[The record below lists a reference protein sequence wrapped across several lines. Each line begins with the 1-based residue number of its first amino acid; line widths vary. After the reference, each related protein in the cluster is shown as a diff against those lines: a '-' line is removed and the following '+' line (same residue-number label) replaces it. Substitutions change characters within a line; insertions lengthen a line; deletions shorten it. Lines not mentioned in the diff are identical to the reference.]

1 MSFDQILNRIRISGL
16 KKLLAAIIAL
26 IIVLTAYAAAFIY
39 RSQRNVALYSDFIN
53 TYNTNN
59 SQAAAYL
66 DAETKEALYGKLT
79 GEAQAVVQAA
89 LAQSVQKFSTLQMPD
104 TADASDQQA
113 LEVEHLTAASV
124 IPLFYKELNT
134 ADSKVRNSVKQ
145 ILQSPADVTAY
156 NELKKELGA
165 CLSAGN
171 GNLEKVKESMQ
182 LQKVPASGLSL
193 PGLRSEKIQLSLTD
207 VAVLQAHVKQALQEE
222 GEHFTDLLNKIAGST
237 ESLNEQAQ
245 TSTDKK
251 PEETTA
257 KVTETVA
264 ASKAKT
270 TTAAPKKTD
279 KLKPS
284 TKPGKTQP
292 AVSGTKKFVPRKVP
306 NNLVQNSSSPKAN
319 SKVPTVGK
327 YYAVKISDNIYA
339 IAQSAYAGEYDN
351 FAVNPDYYI
360 DLIISA
366 NKLTVRKNVVY
377 LRDKQVI
384 YIPRP

>member
-39 RSQRNVALYSDFIN
+39 RSQRNAALYSDFIN

-66 DAETKEALYGKLT
+66 DAETKEALYGKPT

-89 LAQSVQKFSTLQMPD
+89 LAQSVQKFSTLQMQD
-104 TADASDQQA
+104 TADTSDQQA

-182 LQKVPASGLSL
+182 LQKVPAPGLSL

-270 TTAAPKKTD
+270 TTAVPKKTD

>member
-39 RSQRNVALYSDFIN
+39 RSQRNAALYSDFIN

-66 DAETKEALYGKLT
+66 DAETKEALYGKPT

-104 TADASDQQA
+104 TADTSDQQA

-182 LQKVPASGLSL
+182 LQKVPAPGLSL

-222 GEHFTDLLNKIAGST
+222 GEHFTDLLDKIAGST

>member
-39 RSQRNVALYSDFIN
+39 RSQRNAALYSDFIN

-66 DAETKEALYGKLT
+66 DAETKEALYGKPT

-104 TADASDQQA
+104 TADTSDQQA

-182 LQKVPASGLSL
+182 LQKVPAPGLSL

-270 TTAAPKKTD
+270 TTAVPKKTD

>member
-39 RSQRNVALYSDFIN
+39 RSQRNAALYSDFIN

-66 DAETKEALYGKLT
+66 DAETKEALYGKPT

-89 LAQSVQKFSTLQMPD
+89 LAQSVQNFSTLQMPD
-104 TADASDQQA
+104 TADTSDQQA

-182 LQKVPASGLSL
+182 LQKVPTPGLSL

-264 ASKAKT
+264 ASKAET

-306 NNLVQNSSSPKAN
+306 NNLVQNSSSPKAD

>member
-66 DAETKEALYGKLT
+66 DAETKEALYGKPT

>member
-66 DAETKEALYGKLT
+66 DAETKEALYGKPT

-279 KLKPS
+279 KPKPS

-292 AVSGTKKFVPRKVP
+292 VVSGTKKFVPRKVP
-306 NNLVQNSSSPKAN
+306 NNLVQNSSSPKAD

>member
-39 RSQRNVALYSDFIN
+39 RSQRNAALYSDFIN

-66 DAETKEALYGKLT
+66 DAETKEALYGKPT

-89 LAQSVQKFSTLQMPD
+89 LAQSVQKISTLQMPD
-104 TADASDQQA
+104 TADTSDQQA

-182 LQKVPASGLSL
+182 LQKVPAPGLSL

>member
-39 RSQRNVALYSDFIN
+39 RSQRNAALYSDFIN

-66 DAETKEALYGKLT
+66 DAETKEALYGKPT
-79 GEAQAVVQAA
+79 GEAQAVVQTA
-89 LAQSVQKFSTLQMPD
+89 LAQSVQNFSSLQMPD
-104 TADASDQQA
+104 TAATSDQQA

-165 CLSAGN
+165 CLAAGK

-182 LQKVPASGLSL
+182 LQKVPAPGLSL

-251 PEETTA
+251 PEETTS

-279 KLKPS
+279 KLNPS

-339 IAQSAYAGEYDN
+339 IAQSAYAGEYEN

>member
-39 RSQRNVALYSDFIN
+39 RSQRNAALYSDFIN

-66 DAETKEALYGKLT
+66 DAETKEALYGKPT

-104 TADASDQQA
+104 TADTSDQQA

-182 LQKVPASGLSL
+182 LQKVPAPGLSL

-245 TSTDKK
+245 TSMDKK

>member
-39 RSQRNVALYSDFIN
+39 RSQRNAALYSDFIN

-66 DAETKEALYGKLT
+66 DAETKEALYGKPT

-104 TADASDQQA
+104 TADTSDQQA

-134 ADSKVRNSVKQ
+134 ADYKVRNSVKQ

-182 LQKVPASGLSL
+182 LQKVPAPGLSL

-251 PEETTA
+251 PEETTS

-339 IAQSAYAGEYDN
+339 IAQSAYAGEYEN

>member
-39 RSQRNVALYSDFIN
+39 RSQRNAALYSDFIN

-66 DAETKEALYGKLT
+66 DAETKEALYGKPT

-104 TADASDQQA
+104 TADTSDQQA

-182 LQKVPASGLSL
+182 LQKVPTPGLSL

>member
-39 RSQRNVALYSDFIN
+39 RSQRNAALYSDFIN

-66 DAETKEALYGKLT
+66 DAETKEALYGKPT

-104 TADASDQQA
+104 TADTSDQQA

-182 LQKVPASGLSL
+182 LQKVPAPGLSL

-207 VAVLQAHVKQALQEE
+207 VAILQAHVKQALQEE

>member
-39 RSQRNVALYSDFIN
+39 RSQRNAALYSDFIN

-66 DAETKEALYGKLT
+66 DAETKEALYGKPT

-104 TADASDQQA
+104 TADTSDQQA

-171 GNLEKVKESMQ
+171 GNLEKVKESVQ
-182 LQKVPASGLSL
+182 LQKVPAPGLSL

>member
-39 RSQRNVALYSDFIN
+39 RSQRNAALYSDFIN

-66 DAETKEALYGKLT
+66 DAETKEALYGKPT

-104 TADASDQQA
+104 TADTSDQQA

-182 LQKVPASGLSL
+182 LQKVPTPGLSL

-222 GEHFTDLLNKIAGST
+222 GEHFTDLLNKIEGST

>member
-39 RSQRNVALYSDFIN
+39 RSQRNAALYSDFIN

-66 DAETKEALYGKLT
+66 DAETKEALYGKPT

-104 TADASDQQA
+104 TADTSDQQA

-124 IPLFYKELNT
+124 MPLFYKELNT

-182 LQKVPASGLSL
+182 LQKVPAPGLSL

>member
-39 RSQRNVALYSDFIN
+39 RSQRNAALYSDFIN

-66 DAETKEALYGKLT
+66 DAETKEALYGKPT

-104 TADASDQQA
+104 TADTSDQQA

-182 LQKVPASGLSL
+182 LQKVPAPGLSL

-284 TKPGKTQP
+284 AKPGKTQP

>member
-39 RSQRNVALYSDFIN
+39 RSQRNAALYSDFIN

-66 DAETKEALYGKLT
+66 DAETKEALYGKPT

-89 LAQSVQKFSTLQMPD
+89 LAQSVQKISTLQMPD
-104 TADASDQQA
+104 TADTSDQQA

-182 LQKVPASGLSL
+182 LQKVPTPGLSL

>member
-39 RSQRNVALYSDFIN
+39 RSQRNAALYSDFIN

-66 DAETKEALYGKLT
+66 DAETKEVLYGKPT

-89 LAQSVQKFSTLQMPD
+89 LAQSVQNFSSLQMPD
-104 TADASDQQA
+104 TADTSDQQA

-145 ILQSPADVTAY
+145 ILQSPADMTAY
-156 NELKKELGA
+156 NELKKELGT
-165 CLSAGN
+165 CLAAGK

-207 VAVLQAHVKQALQEE
+207 VSVLQAHVKQALQEE

-237 ESLNEQAQ
+237 ESLNEPAQ
-245 TSTDKK
+245 TSTDKQ
-251 PEETTA
+251 PEETTV

-264 ASKAKT
+264 ASKAKA

-292 AVSGTKKFVPRKVP
+292 VVSGTKKFVPRKVP
-306 NNLVQNSSSPKAN
+306 NNLVQNSSSPKAD

-339 IAQSAYAGEYDN
+339 IAQSAYAGEYEN

>member
-66 DAETKEALYGKLT
+66 DAETKEALYGKPT

-104 TADASDQQA
+104 TADTSDQQA

-182 LQKVPASGLSL
+182 LQKVPTPGLSL

-207 VAVLQAHVKQALQEE
+207 VSVLQAHVKQALQEE

-237 ESLNEQAQ
+237 ESLNEPAQ
-245 TSTDKK
+245 TSTDKQ

-264 ASKAKT
+264 ASKAET

-306 NNLVQNSSSPKAN
+306 NNLPQNSSSPKAD

-339 IAQSAYAGEYDN
+339 IAQSAYAGEYEN

>member
-39 RSQRNVALYSDFIN
+39 RSQRNAALYSDFIN

-66 DAETKEALYGKLT
+66 DAETKEALYGKPT

-104 TADASDQQA
+104 TADTSDQQA

-182 LQKVPASGLSL
+182 LQKVPAPGLSL

-270 TTAAPKKTD
+270 TTAAPKKMD

>member
-39 RSQRNVALYSDFIN
+39 RSQRNAALYSDFIN

-66 DAETKEALYGKLT
+66 DAETKEALYGKPT

-104 TADASDQQA
+104 TADTSDQQT

-182 LQKVPASGLSL
+182 LQKVPAPGLSL

>member
-39 RSQRNVALYSDFIN
+39 RSQRNAALYSDFIN

-66 DAETKEALYGKLT
+66 DAETKEALYGKPT

-104 TADASDQQA
+104 TADTSDQQA

-182 LQKVPASGLSL
+182 LQKVPTPGLSL

-222 GEHFTDLLNKIAGST
+222 GEHFTDLLNKIAGSA

-279 KLKPS
+279 KLKQS

>member
-39 RSQRNVALYSDFIN
+39 RSQRNAALYSDFIN

-59 SQAAAYL
+59 SQAVAYL
-66 DAETKEALYGKLT
+66 DAETKEALYGKPT

-104 TADASDQQA
+104 TADTSDQQA

-182 LQKVPASGLSL
+182 LQKVPAPGLSL

-270 TTAAPKKTD
+270 TTAVPKKTD

>member
-39 RSQRNVALYSDFIN
+39 RSQRNAALYSDFIN

-66 DAETKEALYGKLT
+66 DAETKEALYGKPT

-89 LAQSVQKFSTLQMPD
+89 LAQSVQKFSTLQMQD
-104 TADASDQQA
+104 TTDTSDQQA

-182 LQKVPASGLSL
+182 LQKVPAPGLSL

-270 TTAAPKKTD
+270 TTAVPKKTD

>member
-39 RSQRNVALYSDFIN
+39 RSQRNAALYSDFIN

-66 DAETKEALYGKLT
+66 DAETKEALYGKPT

-104 TADASDQQA
+104 TADTSDQQA

-182 LQKVPASGLSL
+182 LQKVPTPGLSL

-207 VAVLQAHVKQALQEE
+207 VAVLQAHVKQALQGE
-222 GEHFTDLLNKIAGST
+222 GEHFTDLLNKIEGST
-237 ESLNEQAQ
+237 ESLNEQA
-245 TSTDKK
+245 
-251 PEETTA
+251 
-257 KVTETVA
+257 
-264 ASKAKT
+264 
-270 TTAAPKKTD
+270 
-279 KLKPS
+279 
-284 TKPGKTQP
+284 
-292 AVSGTKKFVPRKVP
+292 
-306 NNLVQNSSSPKAN
+306 
-319 SKVPTVGK
+319 
-327 YYAVKISDNIYA
+327 
-339 IAQSAYAGEYDN
+339 
-351 FAVNPDYYI
+351 
-360 DLIISA
+360 
-366 NKLTVRKNVVY
+366 
-377 LRDKQVI
+377 
-384 YIPRP
+384 

>member
-39 RSQRNVALYSDFIN
+39 RSQRNAALYSDFIN

-66 DAETKEALYGKLT
+66 DAETKEALYGKPT

-104 TADASDQQA
+104 TADTSDQQA

-182 LQKVPASGLSL
+182 LQKVPAPGLSL

-366 NKLTVRKNVVY
+366 NKLAVRKNVVY

>member
-39 RSQRNVALYSDFIN
+39 RSQRNAALYSDFIN

-59 SQAAAYL
+59 SQAVAYL
-66 DAETKEALYGKLT
+66 DAETKEALYGKPT

-89 LAQSVQKFSTLQMPD
+89 LAQSVQKFSTLQMQD
-104 TADASDQQA
+104 TADTSDQQA

-182 LQKVPASGLSL
+182 LQKVPAPGLSL

-279 KLKPS
+279 KPKPS

-292 AVSGTKKFVPRKVP
+292 VVSGTKKFVPRKVP
-306 NNLVQNSSSPKAN
+306 NNLVQNSSSPKAD

>member
-39 RSQRNVALYSDFIN
+39 RSQRNAALYSDFIN

-59 SQAAAYL
+59 SQAVAYL
-66 DAETKEALYGKLT
+66 DAETKEALYGKPT

-89 LAQSVQKFSTLQMPD
+89 LAQSVQKFSTLQMQD
-104 TADASDQQA
+104 TADKSDQQA

-182 LQKVPASGLSL
+182 LQKVPAPGLSL

>member
-16 KKLLAAIIAL
+16 KKLLAAIVAL

-39 RSQRNVALYSDFIN
+39 RSQRNAALYSDFIN

-59 SQAAAYL
+59 SQAVAYL
-66 DAETKEALYGKLT
+66 DAETKEALYGKPT

-104 TADASDQQA
+104 TADTSDQQA

-182 LQKVPASGLSL
+182 LQKVPAPGLSL

>member
-39 RSQRNVALYSDFIN
+39 RSQRNAALYSDFIN

-66 DAETKEALYGKLT
+66 DAETKEALYGKPT

-104 TADASDQQA
+104 TADTSDQQA

-182 LQKVPASGLSL
+182 LQKVPAPGLSL

-251 PEETTA
+251 PEETTS

>member
-66 DAETKEALYGKLT
+66 DAETKEALYGKPT

-193 PGLRSEKIQLSLTD
+193 PGLRSEKIQLSLTA

-279 KLKPS
+279 KPKPS

-292 AVSGTKKFVPRKVP
+292 VVSGTKKFVPRKVP
-306 NNLVQNSSSPKAN
+306 NNLVQNSSSPKAD

>member
-39 RSQRNVALYSDFIN
+39 RSQRNAALYSDFIN

-66 DAETKEALYGKLT
+66 DAETKEALYGKPT

-104 TADASDQQA
+104 TADTSDQQA

-182 LQKVPASGLSL
+182 LQKVPAPGLSL

>member
-39 RSQRNVALYSDFIN
+39 RSQRNAALYSDFIN

-66 DAETKEALYGKLT
+66 DAETKEALYGKPT

-104 TADASDQQA
+104 TADTSDQQA

-182 LQKVPASGLSL
+182 LQKVPAPGLSL

-292 AVSGTKKFVPRKVP
+292 AVSGTKKFVPRKLP

>member
-1 MSFDQILNRIRISGL
+1 M
-16 KKLLAAIIAL
+16 
-26 IIVLTAYAAAFIY
+26 
-39 RSQRNVALYSDFIN
+39 
-53 TYNTNN
+53 
-59 SQAAAYL
+59 
-66 DAETKEALYGKLT
+66 YGKPT

-89 LAQSVQKFSTLQMPD
+89 LAQSVQNFSSLQMPD
-104 TADASDQQA
+104 TADTSDQQA

-145 ILQSPADVTAY
+145 ILQSPADMTAY
-156 NELKKELGA
+156 NELKKELGT
-165 CLSAGN
+165 CLAAGK

-237 ESLNEQAQ
+237 ESLNEPAQ
-245 TSTDKK
+245 TSTDKQ
-251 PEETTA
+251 PEETTV

-292 AVSGTKKFVPRKVP
+292 VVSGTKKFVPRKVP
-306 NNLVQNSSSPKAN
+306 NNLVQNSSSPKAD

-339 IAQSAYAGEYDN
+339 IAQSAYAGEYEN

>member
-39 RSQRNVALYSDFIN
+39 RSQRNAALYSDFIN

-66 DAETKEALYGKLT
+66 DAETKEALYGKPT

>member
-39 RSQRNVALYSDFIN
+39 RSQRNAALYSDFIN

-66 DAETKEALYGKLT
+66 DAETKEALYGKPT

-104 TADASDQQA
+104 TADTSDQQA

-182 LQKVPASGLSL
+182 LQKVPAPGLSL

-284 TKPGKTQP
+284 TKPGKTQS

>member
-39 RSQRNVALYSDFIN
+39 RSQRNAALYSDFIN

-59 SQAAAYL
+59 SQAVAYL
-66 DAETKEALYGKLT
+66 DAETKEALYGKPT
-79 GEAQAVVQAA
+79 GEAQAAVQAA
-89 LAQSVQKFSTLQMPD
+89 LAQSVQKFSTLQMQD
-104 TADASDQQA
+104 TTDTSDQQA

-182 LQKVPASGLSL
+182 LQKVPAPGLSL

-270 TTAAPKKTD
+270 TTAVPKKTD

>member
-39 RSQRNVALYSDFIN
+39 RSQRNAALYSDFIN

-66 DAETKEALYGKLT
+66 DAETKEALYGKPT

-89 LAQSVQKFSTLQMPD
+89 LAQSVQKISTLQMPD
-104 TADASDQQA
+104 TADTSDQQA

-182 LQKVPASGLSL
+182 LQKVPTPGLSL

-270 TTAAPKKTD
+270 TTAVPKKTD